1 MSETSHFLILIA
13 VMLLVGLAA
22 GWLNH
27 KVWHG
32 RGGRN
37 SPLRINLLIACGGAF
52 LIPLALVL
60 FSSDL
65 IETSKELG
73 LPLVRYG
80 MMAFGMALL
89 SVTTVLTLPQLTQG
103 NRTQASH
110 MEPPVKVS
118 MADTQTHAALSQGQV
133 PTEPKT
139 PEEVT
144 SDVEPPTLGDNERCL
159 LLALGG
165 GEYPYR
171 AVNGLCKETGL
182 DNFDVLSSLESL
194 EEKGLVGS
202 VNTKKGIRWHLS
214 KKGKGVVAG
223 QGSFNF

>member
-1 MSETSHFLILIA
+1 MSDTSHFLILIA
-13 VMLLVGLAA
+13 VMLLAGVAA

-27 KVWHG
+27 LVWHG
-32 RGGRN
+32 RGGRH

-65 IETSKELG
+65 IEASKDLG
-73 LPLVRYG
+73 LPLLRYG

-89 SVTTVLTLPQLTQG
+89 AVTSVITLPQLTHSG
-103 NRTQASH
+103 SASKGSNA
-110 MEPPVKVS
+110 EPPVKVAMDEIS
-118 MADTQTHAALSQGQV
+118 AKPASLQ
-133 PTEPKT
+133 KKK
-139 PEEVT
+139 
-144 SDVEPPTLGDNERCL
+144 SDVEPVKLADSERRL

-171 AVNGLCKETGL
+171 AVNGLCKETSL

-214 KKGKGVVAG
+214 QEGKGVVAG